1 MAPLGVDVHL
11 QTGDGM
17 KIESIPDPKGIVSR
31 IMPLGDTTFHLLRYV
46 DPYGD
51 TIFNGL
57 QMEQIFIEL
66 KQLKQRFVP
75 GSQEIDY
82 ICKIENMA
90 RRCKSAPHL
99 YLKFIGD

>member
-1 MAPLGVDVHL
+1 MGVDVYL

-46 DPYGD
+46 DPSGD

-66 KQLKQRFVP
+66 KQLKQRFVH
-75 GSQEIDY
+75 GSQEEIDY
-82 ICKIENMA
+82 ICRIENMA